1 MNQII
6 KAGALVCALA
16 MLEWNPA
23 AVAEEKRL
31 GDYIYVPAMSD
42 PAGMGTNSLRVEG
55 VKSGENG
62 EKETEEAL
70 AGAGGG
76 IGGPT
81 NRDVVDINLNVG
93 NEKVSL
99 FAERQQA
106 AKFVKALKSMES
118 GS

>member
-1 MNQII
+1 MRCEWF
-6 KAGALVCALA
+6 ALQ
-16 MLEWNPA
+16 A
-23 AVAEEKRL
+23 AARGGTAASFLSKMQNVGIPRFASGGPVAAPFS
-31 GDYIYVPAMSD
+31 G
-42 PAGMGTNSLRVEG
+42 SLPVVEQ
-55 VKSGENG
+55 
-62 EKETEEAL
+62 AL